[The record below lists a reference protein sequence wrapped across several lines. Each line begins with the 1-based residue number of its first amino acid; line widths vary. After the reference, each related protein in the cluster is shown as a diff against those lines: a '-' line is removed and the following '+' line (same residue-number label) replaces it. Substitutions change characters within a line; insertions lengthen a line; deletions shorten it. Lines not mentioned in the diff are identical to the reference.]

1 MKNTL
6 TQSINRR
13 AFLFSSL
20 GLPFAPHL
28 LSAFERGALDQ
39 AASVLSQASKNGQID
54 AASLVVQ
61 QKGDTFNQSFG
72 KADSKDA
79 IFLLASI
86 SKPISS
92 AAFMTLYDQKELR
105 LDDLVSK
112 FISEFKSDGRE
123 RITVRQLLTHTSGLP
138 DQLPENAQLRGR
150 HAPLSEF
157 IEKAIRTPLRFS
169 PGARYSYASMGIL
182 LASEISQ
189 RITNQSFA
197 DFVDETVYHPLAM
210 KHSAM
215 GIGHLD
221 WKTAQRCQVEQAA
234 PESGAGDPLTKS
246 WDWNSHY
253 WRHLGAP
260 WGGAHGSA
268 PDVARFLREF
278 LHPEGLAVRPETAKL
293 MTRNHNPREFRS
305 RGLGFDVSPNIGPKK
320 SRRAF
325 GHTGSTG
332 TLCWADPKS
341 DTVCVV
347 LTTLPARAINPHP
360 RDITSQLIAGTAC

>member
-1 MKNTL
+1 MKNAL

-13 AFLFSSL
+13 AFLLSSL
-20 GLPFAPHL
+20 GIPLAPHL
-28 LSAFERGALDQ
+28 LSAFQQGAFDR
-39 AASVLSQASKNGQID
+39 AIKILSQASQSGLID
-54 AASLVVQ
+54 SASLVVQ
-61 QKGDTFNQSFG
+61 QDGDTLNQNFG

-79 IFLLASI
+79 VFLLASI

-92 AAFMTLYDQKELR
+92 AAFMTLYDQEELR

-112 FISEFKSDGRE
+112 FIPEFKSDGRE
-123 RITVRQLLTHTSGLP
+123 KITIRQLLTHTSGLP
-138 DQLPENAQLRGR
+138 DQLPENAQLRAK

-157 IEKAIRTPLRFS
+157 IERAIRTPLRFA
-169 PGARYSYASMGIL
+169 PGSRYSYASMGIL

-189 RITNQSFA
+189 RITKKRFS
-197 DFVDETVYHPLAM
+197 DFVDETVYQPLDM

-215 GIGHLD
+215 GIGKLD

-234 PESGAGDPLTKS
+234 PESGAGDPSTKS

-268 PDVARFLREF
+268 SDVARFLQEF
-278 LHPEGLAVRPETAKL
+278 LHPKGKIVRTETAKL
-293 MTRNHNPREFRS
+293 MTRNHNPEGFRP

-320 SRRAF
+320 SGDAF

-332 TLCWADPKS
+332 TLCWADPNS

-347 LTTLPARAINPHP
+347 LTTLPARAVSPHP
-360 RDITSQLIAGTAC
+360 RDITSRLIAESI